1 MKKSFGAG
9 TLAFPTPVW
18 LIGAYDKD
26 GKPNVMTAAWGGIC
40 CSTPPCMT
48 VSLQKP
54 RYTFD
59 AILAHGGYTI
69 SVPSERYVK
78 EADFAGI
85 VSGRNVDKFAA
96 MGLTPVAAEFVDA
109 PYVSEFPMVIEC
121 KLVKTVELGVHTQF
135 IGEIMDVKVDEACLT
150 ADGKAD
156 MAKVRPILFGPGARS
171 YHGVG
176 EFLGQAFSIGKEL
189 KEGI

>member
-18 LIGAYDKD
+18 LVGSYDKD
-26 GKPNVMTAAWGGIC
+26 GKPNVMTIAWGGIC

-59 AILAHGGYTI
+59 AIMERGGYTI
-69 SVPSERYVK
+69 NVPSERHVK

-85 VSGRNVDKFAA
+85 TSGRNVDKFAA
-96 MGLTPVAAEFVDA
+96 TGLTPVKAEFVDA
-109 PYVSEFPMVIEC
+109 PYVAEFPMIIEC
-121 KLVKTVELGVHTQF
+121 KLVKTIELGVHTQF
-135 IGEIMDVKVDEACLT
+135 IGEVMDVKVDEACLG
-150 ADGKAD
+150 ADGKPD
-156 MAKVRPILFGPGARS
+156 MALVRPIMFGPLARS

-176 EFLGQAFSIGKEL
+176 EFLGQAFSIGKEI

>member
-9 TLAFPTPVW
+9 TLAFPAPVW
-18 LIGAYDKD
+18 LVGAYDKD
-26 GKPNVMTAAWGGIC
+26 GKPNVMTIAWGGIC

-48 VSLQKP
+48 VSLQRP

-59 AILAHGGYTI
+59 AIMERGGYTI
-69 SVPSERYVK
+69 NVPSERHVK

-85 VSGRNVDKFAA
+85 VSGRDVDKFAA
-96 MGLTPVAAEFVDA
+96 TGLTPVRAEFVDA
-109 PYVSEFPMVIEC
+109 PYVAEFPMVIEC
-121 KLVKTVELGVHTQF
+121 KLVKTIELGVHTQF
-135 IGEIMDVKVDEACLT
+135 IGEIMDVKVDDDCLG
-150 ADGKAD
+150 ADGKPD
-156 MAKVRPILFGPGARS
+156 MEKVRPIVFGPMARS